1 MNAALRHPTLTYVI
15 PFFDQTGAMRSP
27 YLICKGFLQAGWQ
40 VEVVATQSPQN
51 ADIETV
57 WETVPVHKVDGTN
70 KKIKLLRLF
79 QHLLGRRKQQV
90 AITWVWYWHCFAL
103 LLAKWLFGQ
112 PYVLVLDTYTHR
124 SGQGFWRKLR
134 EELRYGALLR
144 GASLILAETPT
155 CLASA
160 EACTGKPNVL
170 LAPSGLWLDE
180 LRKIE
185 AGWQATGHQPS
196 REPVI
201 LYAGRLVAQKHVHDL
216 IAAFSALAPQFPT
229 WRLEIRG
236 IVTDEAYLAHL
247 QHLAHTSGVSDR
259 ILFLPSLSG
268 ESLYRC
274 YQASAIYALPSE
286 GEGFPT
292 TILEAMYF
300 GGAIV
305 AGDSGYV
312 GYQLAQG
319 TCGLLHEPGD
329 LAQLTTHLSTLMQSE
344 AVRTQLMQNA
354 RQRMSEYFTWD
365 HQFPRLAQK
374 FEELLT
380 SQ

>member
-1 MNAALRHPTLTYVI
+1 MNVTLRQPTLTYVI
-15 PFFDQTGAMRSP
+15 PFFDRTGAMRSP
-27 YLICKGFLQAGWQ
+27 YLICKGFLRQGWQ
-40 VEVVATQSPQN
+40 VEVVAAASPQN
-51 ADIETV
+51 ADIDTV
-57 WETVPVHKVDGTN
+57 WGSVPVHKIDGAN

-79 QHLLGRRKQQV
+79 LRLLGRGEQQV
-90 AITWVWYWHCFAL
+90 VITWVWYWHCFAL

-134 EELRYGALLR
+134 EELRYGPLLR
-144 GASLILAETPT
+144 GASLILAETPA
-155 CLASA
+155 CLTSA
-160 EACTGKPNVL
+160 AACTGKENVL

-185 AGWQATGHQPS
+185 ANWRATGYQPA

-201 LYAGRLVAQKHVHDL
+201 LYAGRLVAQKRVHDL
-216 IAAFSALAPQFPT
+216 ISAFGTLAAQYPA

-236 IVTDEAYLAHL
+236 VVTDAEYFAHL
-247 QHLAHTSGVSDR
+247 QNLAKASGVGER

-274 YQASAIYALPSE
+274 YRASAIYALPSE

-319 TCGLLHEPGD
+319 HCGLLHTPGD
-329 LAQLTTHLSTLMQSE
+329 LNQLTTHLATLMHNEATRKQLIQS
-344 AVRTQLMQNA
+344 A
-354 RQRMSEYFTWD
+354 RQRMIESFTWD
-365 HQFPRLAQK
+365 HQFPVLAQK